1 MVAKDTNAYPGIEM
15 KRTLAYVTTPFLQ
28 FPLILDVL
36 QANADK
42 EHPIWYNGHFV
53 SLNFPYAKATN
64 ELKTLGTKDGYQH
77 LWLEAWGQNKSRNTS
92 SFTFVNKDRFYTI
105 SIATTAQTEMKML
118 RLGANDPDFNL
129 RNETAFLIR
138 EKARKNHTFATSIET
153 HGEYDVVMETSSNL
167 TSSCEEVK
175 VVMDTASYTVVKAT
189 YKGGHSVMLCLSN
202 TDADKEKGH
211 RLTVEG
217 TMYAW
222 NGRCGVFMK

>member
-1 MVAKDTNAYPGIEM
+1 
-15 KRTLAYVTTPFLQ
+15 
-28 FPLILDVL
+28 
-36 QANADK
+36 
-42 EHPIWYNGHFV
+42 
-53 SLNFPYAKATN
+53 
-64 ELKTLGTKDGYQH
+64 
-77 LWLEAWGQNKSRNTS
+77 
-92 SFTFVNKDRFYTI
+92 
-105 SIATTAQTEMKML
+105 MKML

-189 YKGGHSVMLCLSN
+189 YKGGHYVMLCLSN
-202 TDADKEKGH
+202 TDTDREKEH

>member
-1 MVAKDTNAYPGIEM
+1 MISTADIFGNGGERHQCLSRNRDETYTGLRDYPFPAI
-15 KRTLAYVTTPFLQ
+15 
-28 FPLILDVL
+28 PLILDVL

-42 EHPIWYNGHFV
+42 EHQYDYPIWYNGHFV

-129 RNETAFLIR
+129 RNETAFR
-138 EKARKNHTFATSIET
+138 
-153 HGEYDVVMETSSNL
+153 
-167 TSSCEEVK
+167 
-175 VVMDTASYTVVKAT
+175 
-189 YKGGHSVMLCLSN
+189 
-202 TDADKEKGH
+202 
-211 RLTVEG
+211 
-217 TMYAW
+217 
-222 NGRCGVFMK
+222 